1 MRAYKGIVRQGHV
14 MLLEG
19 ARLPEGA
26 VVTVTIGEAEYIR
39 ATLRAA
45 LRRNV
50 PRRSRQRVLR
60 PAFEANSSS

>member
-1 MRAYKGIVRQGHV
+1 MRAYKGIVRQGQV
-14 MLLEG
+14 ILLEG

-26 VVTVTIGEAEYIR
+26 TVTVTIGEAEYIR

-50 PRRSRQRVLR
+50 RKRSRPRVLR
-60 PAFEANSSS
+60 PVFEAKTLE